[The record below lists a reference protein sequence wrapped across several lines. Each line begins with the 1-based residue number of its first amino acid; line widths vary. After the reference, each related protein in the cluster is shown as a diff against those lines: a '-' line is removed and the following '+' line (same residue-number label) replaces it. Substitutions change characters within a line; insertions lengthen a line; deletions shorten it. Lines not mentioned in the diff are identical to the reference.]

1 MWSTWLFIQSVT
13 ENSFGCTDCTNLSS
27 HLSWGNN
34 LFHKVE
40 LQYFAQNHNCNLTK
54 SDPTCGLILRHCYF
68 NECRRHKFKSGNI
81 CVCVCDFHTYINHW
95 PDLKRAKLNLNSRR
109 RSGECLIARRN
120 LFSLSAAISCQL
132 SAATVSS
139 QLSAVKSKD
148 AKYPPPPPAAAHPCF
163 FSMQPRKRLS
173 HWLVTSINPTPT
185 LINHER
191 LADIH
196 SDQWNHWNDQW
207 RACLT
212 LIIHERFAQLWSTTK
227 GLLNSDQS

>member
-1 MWSTWLFIQSVT
+1 MWLT
-13 ENSFGCTDCTNLSS
+13 LS
-27 HLSWGNN
+27 
-34 LFHKVE
+34 
-40 LQYFAQNHNCNLTK
+40 
-54 SDPTCGLILRHCYF
+54 LILRHCNF
-68 NECRRHKFKSGNI
+68 NECRRHKIKSENMLRI
-81 CVCVCDFHTYINHW
+81 WYLYVCVVSPHIHQ
-95 PDLKRAKLNLNSRR
+95 PDLKRAKLNSNSRR
-109 RSGECLIARRN
+109 ISGECLRDVIN
-120 LFSLSAAISCQL
+120 LFSLSVAISCHCQL
-132 SAATVSS
+132 SAVSCY

-148 AKYPPPPPAAAHPCF
+148 AKYPPAPPAAAHPCF